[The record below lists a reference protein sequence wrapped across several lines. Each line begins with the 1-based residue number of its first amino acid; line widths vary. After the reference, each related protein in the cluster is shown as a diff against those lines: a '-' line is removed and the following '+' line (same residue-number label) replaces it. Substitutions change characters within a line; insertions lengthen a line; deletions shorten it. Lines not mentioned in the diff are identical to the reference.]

1 MPDEMTREQ
10 FTKVCTAIAQ
20 AAQLLPALDYESARA
35 LALRVEEAVEAQ
47 EGTGAY
53 SPLTLQRVRE
63 LAELIIA
70 AGVFKAAA
78 DRVAHLGVSPQEIPL
93 EEVISADDRP
103 AALRAADRAQAPRPG
118 PGEDP
123 GS

>member
-1 MPDEMTREQ
+1 MADEITREQ

-47 EGTGAY
+47 EGSGAY

-63 LAELIIA
+63 LAELIVA

-78 DRVAHLGVSPQEIPL
+78 DRVADLGVSPQEIPL
-93 EEVISADDRP
+93 EEVMSPDERP
-103 AALRAADRAQAPRPG
+103 AALRAADRPQARGPG
-118 PGEDP
+118 GGEDP

>member
-1 MPDEMTREQ
+1 MPEEMTREQ

-35 LALRVEEAVEAQ
+35 LALRIEEAVEAQ
-47 EGTGAY
+47 EGSGVY
-53 SPLTLQRVRE
+53 SPLTLQRVRD
-63 LAELIIA
+63 LAELIVA

-78 DRVAHLGVSPQEIPL
+78 DRVVDFGVSAQEIPL
-93 EEVISADDRP
+93 EEVISPDERPEILRTADRP
-103 AALRAADRAQAPRPG
+103 QAPRSG
-118 PGEDP
+118 TGEDP

>member
-1 MPDEMTREQ
+1 MTTEMTREQ
-10 FTKVCTAIAQ
+10 FMSVCTAIAQ
-20 AAQLLPALDYESARA
+20 AAQLLPALDYDSARV

-47 EGTGAY
+47 EGSGAY

-63 LAELIIA
+63 LAELIVA

-78 DRVAHLGVSPQEIPL
+78 DRVADLGVSPQEIPL
-93 EEVISADDRP
+93 EEVISADSRP
-103 AALRAADRAQAPRPG
+103 AVLRAADRPQAPRPG